1 MTSVQVERNRP
12 SLRAKECTSSTVV
25 FVSAGMNLSGR
36 YELVREIARGGMG
49 IVFEAVDRQLEDLPI
64 AVKVLPPELAT
75 SARSKKRLRKEAIAS
90 MKLSHPNIVRL
101 FGFEEDGK
109 TSFLKMEYVNGKSL
123 DDALAETDDETLPLE
138 EVMQIARDV
147 CPALDYAHSAGVI
160 HRDIKPANL
169 MYHHNG
175 DKKCVKIADFGIAC
189 TVKDSM
195 TRLTGVESAGTLL
208 YISPEQLRGGRP
220 QARSDQ
226 YSLAATLY
234 ELLSGDPPFVGGG
247 LSHQVINAKPKAI
260 DGVPETVNSAL
271 LRALAK
277 KPEDRFENCCA
288 MLAALEGKEP
298 VTVFADKCHRVEKV
312 EKNWMAGAAIAGCL
326 LVGSFIFS
334 FAANEGRTNSVTAT
348 PTAKETMIV
357 AGVKGPVAAPVKR
370 VLRPVNKIE
379 PRVVAPK
386 RASVAINSNP
396 TGAKVFCFELPNRY
410 LGKTPLR
417 HNFAAGEYTLKFVRP
432 GFETVTKRFQTRD
445 GADLEVATEM
455 KSLNGQLALNITPID
470 AELYVDGNLVSRQG
484 RKSLFL
490 KAGLHKIEA
499 RLTGYKTKQCN
510 VNVIAG
516 KSISG
521 TIKLEKLKASLRL
534 SKHPAD
540 AEVTI
545 DGYAASVESY
555 GFTDFEKEPG
565 RYTVVAKRA
574 GYKTMT
580 KEVYLVAGKTET
592 LCLNLEEVAARPVVL
607 RLALRRVRSEKVTQ
621 IYSVDIDG
629 ERLTDFAL
637 EKDHWYNRADGV
649 RERIYKAR
657 VTLKPGEHLVTI
669 NGEIED
675 GSFLSSV
682 AQDFTAKGVV
692 NIKSGSSLYDVD
704 MGFVGIEEDQIADS
718 STADTNTSTS
728 FSSKEE
734 AILELIPLLMRKRR
748 K

>member
-101 FGFEEDGK
+101 FGFEEDGA

-123 DDALAETDDETLPLE
+123 DDALAETDDETLPLD

-147 CPALDYAHSAGVI
+147 CPALDYAHSAGII

-169 MYHHNG
+169 MYHIDG
-175 DKKCVKIADFGIAC
+175 ETKSVKIADFGIAC

-220 QARSDQ
+220 QAQSDQ

-260 DGVPETVNSAL
+260 DGVPEVVNSAL

-277 KPEDRFENCCA
+277 KPEDRFENCSA
-288 MLAALEGKEP
+288 LLAALEGKETTK
-298 VTVFADKCHRVEKV
+298 TVVGSEKV
-312 EKNWMAGAAIAGCL
+312 LKSAVDKNWMAGAAIVSCL
-326 LVGSFIFS
+326 FLGAFMSS
-334 FAANEGRTNSVTAT
+334 FAFEDSPPREITRQPVVESVKEV
-348 PTAKETMIV
+348 AK
-357 AGVKGPVAAPVKR
+357 PVKK
-370 VLRPVNKIE
+370 VVPEIKKVKPVIVV
-379 PRVVAPK
+379 PRKAT
-386 RASVAINSNP
+386 VAIDSNP
-396 TGAKVFCFELPNRY
+396 LGAKVFCFELPNRY

-417 HNFAAGEYTLKFVRP
+417 KTLTAGEYTLKFVRP
-432 GFETVTKRFQTRD
+432 GFETVTKRVYVKA
-445 GADLEVATEM
+445 GADLTVAAEL
-455 KSLNGQLALNITPID
+455 KSLQGQLALDLNP
-470 AELYVDGNLVSRQG
+470 AEAKLYVDGRYVSRQE
-484 RKSLFL
+484 RQEL
-490 KAGLHKIEA
+490 KLNAGLHKLEA
-499 RLTGYKTKQCN
+499 RLAGYKTKQCN
-510 VNVIAG
+510 VNIIAG

-521 TIKLEKLKASLRL
+521 TINLERLKAILRL
-534 SKHPAD
+534 SKYPSD
-540 AEVTI
+540 ASITI
-545 DGYAASVESY
+545 NGYSVSVNSY
-555 GFTDFEKEPG
+555 GFTEFEKEPG
-565 RYTVVAKRA
+565 FYTVVAKRA
-574 GYKTMT
+574 GYKTLT
-580 KEVYLVAGKTET
+580 KEVHLQAGDNEQ

-607 RLALRRVRSEKVTQ
+607 QLALRRMRSEKVTQ
-621 IYSVDIDG
+621 IYSIDVDG
-629 ERLTDFAL
+629 ERLTDFSL

-649 RERIYKAR
+649 RERIYR
-657 VTLKPGEHLVTI
+657 VRATLKPGEHLVTI

-682 AQDFTAKGVV
+682 AQDFTTKGTVDV
-692 NIKSGSSLYDVD
+692 KAGSSLYTVD
-704 MGFVGIEEDQIADS
+704 MGFVGIDEDQVADS
-718 STADTNTSTS
+718 SAANTNTSTS
-728 FSSKEE
+728 LSSKEE